1 MQSHAFAS
9 DQLGNHMIRFK
20 RSARATLTLVA
31 LLCVSP
37 ATWAQSPERS
47 FVDMLSK
54 FALTPTGEPESEML
68 AKTTVA
74 VNFIKRMDLPQ
85 ANKAINEA
93 LQLDARNSYLHFL
106 NGFVYHL
113 QARQGDSQKN
123 EMAIEGYQQA
133 LRIDRSNWIAQE
145 FLGLAYMDLK
155 KFDQAKGQFSEVL
168 LMSPDSTVSLYG
180 LMVASYLT
188 GDAITACAMAD
199 QFKKT
204 TTELNDGFIR
214 SSVSVYASCGAFDKA
229 DLMRVELGKLKHEP
243 ADIGR
248 VDQRLAQW
256 KSFYRQQAPDNSST
270 AANSVAG
277 FIQTSLGTATTGVQ
291 PERFAQAFTLPSI
304 TPSVAPR
311 SEPASVK
318 SSVETPTPKPVAV
331 NMGDNASDGSPRM
344 VLVDVVLVATQELAS
359 TSKGVNLLSALTLQL
374 GSSSAAAYSEINTS
388 NSVGGAAAAVST
400 AITRAVTIPA
410 LAYSLNI
417 ANANN
422 SINEVLARPT
432 LAAIEGKPSEFFSGT
447 NLSAGLVST
456 STQGG
461 TTIVPLDKRFGVK
474 LAVTPA
480 FLSNGKVQLK
490 VEAQRTSLNATAEN
504 PKAAY
509 QIEIAETT
517 ANANVVMNVG
527 DTLVLSGL
535 SEKSSS
541 NTRDGVPVLQD
552 VPFLQ
557 YLFSNQKTNDYQRSV
572 LILITP
578 RDPVYTSKI
587 DQSPNAAMSDSMKA
601 LREKFGFTGSTPSNV
616 EVVLHQLKTS
626 DYFREFRQGDVTL
639 ERWDRMHSTGDR
651 LRQALGF
658 LYY

>member
-1 MQSHAFAS
+1 MKKMVSVTSFTMAS
-9 DQLGNHMIRFK
+9 
-20 RSARATLTLVA
+20 VA
-31 LLCVSP
+31 LAVVLGLSP
-37 ATWAQSPERS
+37 LSSSAQPPEKS
-47 FVDMLSK
+47 FTDMINK
-54 FALTPTGEPESEML
+54 FALAPSGEPESEML
-68 AKTTVA
+68 GKATVA
-74 VNFIKRMDLPQ
+74 INFIKRMELLQ

-133 LRIDRSNWIAQE
+133 LRIDRGNWIAQE

-229 DLMRVELGKLKHEP
+229 DLMRVELGKLKREP

-256 KSFYRQQAPDNSST
+256 KSVYRQQAQDNSSIG
-270 AANSVAG
+270 ANSVAG
-277 FIQTSLGTATTGVQ
+277 FIQTNLSSSATDAQ
-291 PERFAQAFTLPSI
+291 PERFAQAFTVPST
-304 TPSVAPR
+304 TPRIAPR
-311 SEPASVK
+311 PAPINAVNG
-318 SSVETPTPKPVAV
+318 VETPTPRPAAINVTDSA
-331 NMGDNASDGSPRM
+331 GDGSPRM
-344 VLVDVVLVATQELAS
+344 VLVDVVLVATQELIS

-374 GSSSAAAYSEINTS
+374 GSSSAAAYSQMNTS
-388 NSVGGAAAAVST
+388 NSVDNAAAAVST

-422 SINEVLARPT
+422 STNEVLARPT
-432 LAAIEGKPSEFFSGT
+432 LAAIEGLPSEFFSGT
-447 NLSAGLVST
+447 NLSAGVVST

-504 PKAAY
+504 PRAAY

-517 ANANVVMNVG
+517 ANANVVMNMG

-541 NTRDGVPVLQD
+541 NTRDGVPGLQD

-557 YLFSNQKTNDYQRSV
+557 YFFSNKKTNDYQRSV

-578 RDPVYTSKI
+578 RVPVYTSKI
-587 DQSPNAAMSDSMKA
+587 DQSPNAGVSDSMKA
-601 LREKFGFTGSTPSNV
+601 LREKFGFTGNTPSNV
-616 EVVLHQLKTS
+616 EVVLHQLKTN
-626 DYFREFRQGDVTL
+626 DFFREFRQGDVTL
-639 ERWDRMHSTGDR
+639 ERWDRMHSTGNR
-651 LRQALGF
+651 LLQALGF

>member
-1 MQSHAFAS
+1 
-9 DQLGNHMIRFK
+9 MIRIK
-20 RSARATLTLVA
+20 RFAIAPLALVV
-31 LLCVSP
+31 LLCASP

-47 FVDMLSK
+47 FVDMVSK

-68 AKTTVA
+68 AKTTAA

-93 LQLDARNSYLHFL
+93 LQLDPRNSYLHFL

-133 LRIDRSNWIAQE
+133 LRIDRGNWIAQE

-199 QFKKT
+199 QFKKA

-229 DLMRVELGKLKHEP
+229 DLMRVELGKLNREP

-248 VDQRLAQW
+248 VDRRLAQW

-270 AANSVAG
+270 GANSVVG
-277 FIQTSLGTATTGVQ
+277 IIKTSLGSATTVAQ
-291 PERFAQAFTLPSI
+291 PERFAQASTVPSI

-311 SEPASVK
+311 SEQ
-318 SSVETPTPKPVAV
+318 
-331 NMGDNASDGSPRM
+331 ASDGSPRM
-344 VLVDVVLVATQELAS
+344 VLVDVVMVATQELVS

-374 GSSSAAAYSEINTS
+374 GSNGAAAYSQMNTS
-388 NSVGGAAAAVST
+388 NSVDSAAAAVST

-456 STQGG
+456 SAQGG
-461 TTIVPLDKRFGVK
+461 TTIVPLDKHFGVK

-517 ANANVVMNVG
+517 ANANVVMKMG

-541 NTRDGVPVLQD
+541 NTRDGVPVVQD

-557 YLFSNQKTNDYQRSV
+557 YFFSNKKTNDYQRSV

-578 RDPVYTSKI
+578 RDPVYTSKT

-601 LREKFGFTGSTPSNV
+601 LREKFGFTGGTPANA
-616 EVVLHQLKTS
+616 EAVLHQLKTN
-626 DYFREFRQGDVTL
+626 DFFREFRQGDVTL

-651 LRQALGF
+651 LLQALGF
-658 LYY
+658 LFY

>member
-1 MQSHAFAS
+1 
-9 DQLGNHMIRFK
+9 MIRIK
-20 RSARATLTLVA
+20 RFAIAPLALVVMLGA
-31 LLCVSP
+31 SP

-47 FVDMLSK
+47 FVDMVSK

-199 QFKKT
+199 QFKKA

-229 DLMRVELGKLKHEP
+229 DLMRVELGKLKREP

-256 KSFYRQQAPDNSST
+256 KSFYRQQA
-270 AANSVAG
+270 SVVG
-277 FIQTSLGTATTGVQ
+277 MMQTSLGSATTVAQ
-291 PERFAQAFTLPSI
+291 PERFAQAFTVPSM
-304 TPSVAPR
+304 TPRVAPR
-311 SEPASVK
+311 PEPASVK
-318 SSVETPTPKPVAV
+318 SSVETPTHRPAAMNVV
-331 NMGDNASDGSPRM
+331 DSASDGSPRM

-422 SINEVLARPT
+422 STNEVLARPT
-432 LAAIEGKPSEFFSGT
+432 LAAIEGMPSEFFSGT
-447 NLSAGLVST
+447 NLSAGVVST

-474 LAVTPA
+474 LGVTPV

-504 PKAAY
+504 PKTAY

-541 NTRDGVPVLQD
+541 NTRDGVPVMQD
-552 VPFLQ
+552 VPLLQ
-557 YLFSNQKTNDYQRSV
+557 YFFSNKKTNDYQRSV

-578 RDPVYTSKI
+578 RDPVYTSKT
-587 DQSPNAAMSDSMKA
+587 DQNPNAAMSDSMKA

-616 EVVLHQLKTS
+616 EVVLHQLKTN
-626 DYFREFRQGDVTL
+626 DFFHQFRQGDVTL

-651 LRQALGF
+651 LHQALGF
-658 LYY
+658 LFY

>member
-1 MQSHAFAS
+1 
-9 DQLGNHMIRFK
+9 MIRIK
-20 RSARATLTLVA
+20 RSAIARLALVV
-31 LLCVSP
+31 LLCASP

-47 FVDMLSK
+47 FVDMVSK
-54 FALTPTGEPESEML
+54 FALTPTSEPESEML

-85 ANKAINEA
+85 AHKAINEA

-229 DLMRVELGKLKHEP
+229 DLMRVELGKLKREP

-256 KSFYRQQAPDNSST
+256 KSFYRQQA
-270 AANSVAG
+270 SVVG
-277 FIQTSLGTATTGVQ
+277 MMQTSLGSATTVAQ
-291 PERFAQAFTLPSI
+291 PERFAQAFTVPSM
-304 TPSVAPR
+304 TPRVAPR
-311 SEPASVK
+311 PEPASVK
-318 SSVETPTPKPVAV
+318 SSVETPTHRPTAMNVV
-331 NMGDNASDGSPRM
+331 DSASDGSPRM

-422 SINEVLARPT
+422 STNEVLARPT
-432 LAAIEGKPSEFFSGT
+432 LAAIEGMPSEFFSGT
-447 NLSAGLVST
+447 NLSAGVVST

-474 LAVTPA
+474 LGVTPV

-504 PKAAY
+504 PKTAY

-541 NTRDGVPVLQD
+541 NTRDGVPVMQD
-552 VPFLQ
+552 VPLLQ
-557 YLFSNQKTNDYQRSV
+557 YFFSNKKTNDYQRSV

-578 RDPVYTSKI
+578 RDPVYTSKT
-587 DQSPNAAMSDSMKA
+587 DQNPNAAMSDSMKA
-601 LREKFGFTGSTPSNV
+601 LREKFGFTGGTPANA
-616 EVVLHQLKTS
+616 EAVLHQLKTN
-626 DYFREFRQGDVTL
+626 DFFREFRQGDVTL

-651 LRQALGF
+651 LLQALGF
-658 LYY
+658 LFY